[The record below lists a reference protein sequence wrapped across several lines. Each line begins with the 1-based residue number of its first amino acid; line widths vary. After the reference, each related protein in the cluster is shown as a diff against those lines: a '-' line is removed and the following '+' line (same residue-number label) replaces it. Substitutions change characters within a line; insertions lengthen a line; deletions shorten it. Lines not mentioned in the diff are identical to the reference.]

1 MPIQSLAATFIRSFL
16 LMSFFGIRPYVA
28 SAQVNPDKNR
38 QTVLRHNRVGNTYIF
53 DCSKK
58 DDYDRTE
65 LTYLGKLKTKNG
77 RVFKIVISRWYWGL
91 APRATSRIVVFNDQN
106 KYLGNYYV
114 GMTYDL
120 PCRIEN
126 NSLIFKNKSREG
138 CDAAI
143 VTRLSFAKGLPRQ
156 FFLECKDKMG
166 DIYQFSTE

>member
-1 MPIQSLAATFIRSFL
+1 MASQSLAAIFVRSLILFAFL
-16 LMSFFGIRPYVA
+16 NARLYFA

-38 QTVLRHNRVGNTYIF
+38 QAVLRHIKVGKTYIF

-58 DDYDRTE
+58 DDHNRTE
-65 LTYLGKLKTKNG
+65 LTYLGKLKTRNG

-91 APRATSRIVVFNDQN
+91 ASRATSRIVVFNDQN

-126 NSLIFKNKSREG
+126 NSLIFENKSREG